1 MLGNIG
7 KAGLVLLIPTTNP
20 MVRDLDLER
29 WRFAQHHQFDGQPDD
44 CFNRTSL
51 HLSFTNYHV
60 PIFKN
65 KASGQ
70 QDSSVSI
77 LECVISVRDSGEW
90 VADVNILGAL
100 GGESSVYKLDQP
112 KRCGHPENLAPTLPI
127 MSVECWN
134 DVLDSPDGNFLVKA
148 HGNWPARLAITAVL
162 ANHSK
167 RVKRITIC
175 PPSVCWQCLKEP
187 FSHNAY
193 VL

>member
-7 KAGLVLLIPTTNP
+7 KAGLVMLIPTTNP

-29 WRFAQHHQFDGQPDD
+29 WRFAEYHEFDGKPDD
-44 CFNRTSL
+44 CFSQTSL

-60 PIFKN
+60 PMFKN
-65 KASGQ
+65 ETSGQ

-77 LECVISVRDSGEW
+77 LESVISVRDSGEW
-90 VADVNILGAL
+90 VADVNILRAL
-100 GGESSVYKLDQP
+100 EEDKPVYRLDLL
-112 KRCGHPENLAPTLPI
+112 KRCGHPENLAPKLPI

-134 DVLDSPDGNFLVKA
+134 DILDIPDGKFMVKA
-148 HGNWPARLAITAVL
+148 HGNWLARLAITAVL

-175 PPSVCWQCLKEP
+175 PPSVCWQCVKEE

-193 VL
+193 VF